1 MYCPT
6 RRSRLALV
14 LSLSLGLLAGCTD
27 EPAPASVEPRPVKLF
42 TAADP
47 SSQRV
52 REFPA
57 RLQAPEQAELSFRLG
72 GELQELKVLEGQD
85 VEEGELIALLDDTD
99 YRLKLSDRQ
108 ANYDLTRSQFAR
120 MQQLLEKQMV
130 SRAEYDQRKA
140 QFNSAEAALNLA
152 KQELAYTRLTAPFPG
167 VIARTHVEQ
176 YQVVQPNQPI
186 ATLYAGESMDV
197 VFQVPENLLTSLRR
211 DLVPADIHPRVRLGN
226 QQGELVEAIY
236 KEHASQPDPKTLT
249 YDVTLSMPM
258 PEGAVLLPGMSATVI
273 IDFAKLSRAGDLPII
288 VPVEAVFSPDTEA
301 RTEQQVWVTEETE
314 QGLIVVARPVEVG
327 RLTHDGIEILSGLA
341 AGEQVVAAG
350 GAELQAG
357 QRVRPWVRERGL

>member
-1 MYCPT
+1 MT
-6 RRSRLALV
+6 L
-14 LSLSLGLLAGCTD
+14 LGGCSD
-27 EPAPASVEPRPVKLF
+27 EPETAAIQARPVKLF
-42 TAADP
+42 TVADP

-57 RLQAPEQAELSFRLG
+57 RLKAPEQAELSFRLG
-72 GELQELKVLEGQD
+72 GELQALTVLEGQE
-85 VEEGELIALLDDTD
+85 VKKGELIAQLDDTD
-99 YRLKLSDRQ
+99 YKLKLSDRQ
-108 ANYDLTRSQFAR
+108 ANYDLTQSQFAR

-152 KQELAYTRLTAPFPG
+152 RQELAYTQLHAPFDG
-167 VIARTHVEQ
+167 IIARTHVEQ

-186 ATLYAGESMDV
+186 ATLYARDRMDV
-197 VFQVPENLLTSLRR
+197 VFQVPESLLSRLRR
-211 DLVPADIHPRVRLGN
+211 DLVPADIHPRVRLDHN
-226 QQGELVEAIY
+226 DSELVEAIY

-258 PEGAVLLPGMSATVI
+258 PEGAVLLPGMSATVV
-273 IDFAKLSRAGDLPII
+273 IDFALLSRQGELPLV
-288 VPVEAVFSPDTEA
+288 VPVEAVFSPDSEA
-301 RTEQQVWVTEETE
+301 RDQQQVWVTEEIE
-314 QGLIVVARPVEVG
+314 GELQVVAREVEVG
-327 RLTHDGIEILSGLA
+327 RLTHDGIEVTAGLKP
-341 AGEQVVAAG
+341 GEQIVAAG

>member
-1 MYCPT
+1 MHRANQLCRISVLVT
-6 RRSRLALV
+6 VCLAL
-14 LSLSLGLLAGCTD
+14 LSGCAD
-27 EPAPASVEPRPVKLF
+27 EQPPAATQARPVKLF
-42 TAADP
+42 TVADP

-72 GELQELKVLEGQD
+72 GELQALKVLEGQQ
-85 VEEGELIALLDDTD
+85 VKKGELIALLDDTD
-99 YRLKLSDRQ
+99 YQLKVSDRQ
-108 ANYDLTRSQFAR
+108 ASYDLTQSQFAR

-167 VIARTHVEQ
+167 IIARTHVEQ

-186 ATLYAGESMDV
+186 ATLYARESMDV
-197 VFQVPENLLTSLRR
+197 VFQVPEGLLSSLRR
-211 DLVPADIHPRVRLGN
+211 DLIPADIHPRVRLDN
-226 QQGELVEAIY
+226 LNGELVQAVY

-258 PEGAVLLPGMSATVI
+258 PEGIVLLPGMSATVI
-273 IDFAKLSRAGDLPII
+273 IDFALLSRNGNIPII
-288 VPVEAVFSPDTEA
+288 VPVEAVFSPDT
-301 RTEQQVWVTEETE
+301 RDSSQQQVWVTEETDE
-314 QGLIVVARPVEVG
+314 GLQVVAREVEVG
-327 RLTHDGIEILSGLA
+327 QLTHDGIEVTSGLE
-341 AGEQVVAAG
+341 AGERVVAAG